1 MPAQRCSLPLPT
13 KCDLKVTGPACI
25 GLRLPAHT
33 GHSRRSASSS
43 NRSFTADS
51 SAHATTQ
58 RASALAAEHAAC
70 PDARLGL
77 EPLRLHPRNETVP
90 LVGQALPSMLLDA
103 RHANV
108 GTDFR
113 PRSSLIMVV
122 HNAAPA
128 LAASLPR
135 IFNLTLGCTEMLL
148 LLDQCTDDSYGVI
161 LRNIA
166 VAFYASRI
174 RRVRV
179 VEQLTPIWEAASENI
194 LMSMADPLEA
204 YVLIQPDNLVA
215 QRGWDVQLARPLSA
229 HADVIGVS
237 GMVAHAFG
245 AATPTL
251 HYLKKRRFIRDPG
264 YVEAQARTVLSKDA
278 FYVRDTGSRGP
289 LLLHAK
295 RAQLMGFFDHELFW
309 LEDSDHEF
317 FCRASFLHGWAI
329 GAVALR
335 TAPPILQL
343 KTRVHGERAATA
355 AARNESSLTFKR
367 ILARA
372 AAVRK
377 IRGSSGCLHN
387 ASWIRQMHKTPPRS
401 EYRPLPLMQHLS
413 PSCEM
418 KSKLQKRNATEGG
431 DDYADEHEEDGE
443 GAAEEEEDQKAN
455 PGSSHGSS
463 GSAFAALAALTAA

>member
-1 MPAQRCSLPLPT
+1 
-13 KCDLKVTGPACI
+13 
-25 GLRLPAHT
+25 
-33 GHSRRSASSS
+33 
-43 NRSFTADS
+43 
-51 SAHATTQ
+51 
-58 RASALAAEHAAC
+58 
-70 PDARLGL
+70 
-77 EPLRLHPRNETVP
+77 
-90 LVGQALPSMLLDA
+90 
-103 RHANV
+103 
-108 GTDFR
+108 
-113 PRSSLIMVV
+113 
-122 HNAAPA
+122 
-128 LAASLPR
+128 
-135 IFNLTLGCTEMLL
+135 
-148 LLDQCTDDSYGVI
+148 
-161 LRNIA
+161 
-166 VAFYASRI
+166 
-174 RRVRV
+174 
-179 VEQLTPIWEAASENI
+179 
-194 LMSMADPLEA
+194 MADPLEA
-204 YVLIQPDNLVA
+204 YVLIQPDNLVL

-264 YVEAQARTVLSKDA
+264 YVEAQARTVPSKDA

-289 LLLHAK
+289 LLLHAQ

-387 ASWIRQMHKTPPRS
+387 ASWICLLYT
-401 EYRPLPLMQHLS
+401 S
-413 PSCEM
+413 PSPRDLSTPRM
-418 KSKLQKRNATEGG
+418 
-431 DDYADEHEEDGE
+431 
-443 GAAEEEEDQKAN
+443 
-455 PGSSHGSS
+455 PSS
-463 GSAFAALAALTAA
+463 A